1 MPLSGAGYDLSSHT
15 GLGAISNR
23 LAQSTDSDR
32 IMGQGRMSGARSR
45 DVAGRRFVA
54 HSGNVLDLHCLEV
67 LSAVENQCDQTIPER
82 LGFRHDAAVRPQRR
96 SRRLCRY
103 GARSTGS
110 PKQGRTVLRGGNDGS
125 AVIGFN
131 FTAEC
136 TEKLAA

>member
-54 HSGNVLDLHCLEV
+54 HSGNVLDLHCLEG
-67 LSAVENQCDQTIPER
+67 LSAVENQCDPDYSGAPG
-82 LGFRHDAAVRPQRR
+82 LS
-96 SRRLCRY
+96 SRRCCATTASVAASMSVWCQVDRITK
-103 GARSTGS
+103 TG
-110 PKQGRTVLRGGNDGS
+110 
-125 AVIGFN
+125 
-131 FTAEC
+131 
-136 TEKLAA
+136 